1 MTGLRVG
8 VDIGGTFTDFVVA
21 DDRTGQLYNEKLL
34 TTPDDPSAAVLAG
47 IKKLIERHGL
57 APAEIETVIHGTTLV
72 ANALIERKGVR
83 TALVTTA
90 GFRDVLEIR
99 REWRYDAYDLL
110 IEPPQPLVPRRL
122 RFEVPERVDTHG
134 AVVIPLDEAAAEAV
148 ARALAATD
156 IEAVAVCFLH
166 AFRNGAHEQ
175 RMRALLARCAPRLTV
190 CLSHEVMPEIGEYER
205 SSTTVANAYVLPIF
219 RTYITRLA
227 EGLRGLGIHRD
238 LHLTL
243 SDGGTVHV
251 ATAVELPI
259 RVVQSGPA
267 GGVQATTL
275 IGRLSGEANLLC
287 FDMGGTTAKA
297 CFVENGRPVRTTD
310 FEVARMARF
319 KRGSGL
325 PVRVPVVDMIEIGAG
340 GGSIARVNR
349 MGLIDVG
356 PDSAGSKPGPACY
369 GLGGT
374 ASTVTDADLLL
385 GYLDAASFLGGDMR
399 LDFESANGAVERNV
413 GTPLALA
420 AIEAAHGV
428 FETVNENMAQAAS
441 IHALEQGK
449 RIADF
454 ALVAIGGAG
463 PVHAWALARKLGI
476 GRVICPLGAGVASAL
491 GFLAAPMS
499 FEFVQAWF
507 ARLDALDCA
516 SALALVKDLEAK
528 GRTLLGGAG
537 LGAADLN
544 TRIACAM
551 RYVGQ
556 GHEIEISVP
565 LALIE
570 AGRGDEFAARFES
583 EYRSL
588 YGRTE
593 RVPVEMTSW
602 RVAVS
607 GPVPEVVPRLP
618 SGIGHGAGAQRGV
631 RQVHFADTA
640 GFVSTPVFDRYALA
654 PGWQASGPA
663 VVEERESTVIVP
675 PGATARIDDHLN
687 LILELHD

>member
-1 MTGLRVG
+1 MTGLRIG

-21 DDRTGQLYNEKLL
+21 DDRTGQLYNEKML

-47 IKKLIERHGL
+47 IKRLIDAHNL
-57 APAEIETVIHGTTLV
+57 SPAEIETVIHGTTLV

-83 TALVTTA
+83 TALITTS
-90 GFRDVLEIR
+90 GFRDLLEIR

-110 IEPPQPLVPRRL
+110 IEPPQPLVQRSL
-122 RFEVPERVDTHG
+122 RFEVVERMNTSG
-134 AVVIPLDEAAAEAV
+134 TVVTPFDDASAETV
-148 ARALAATD
+148 ARALAVTD
-156 IEAVAVCFLH
+156 VEAVAVCFLH
-166 AFRNGAHEQ
+166 AFRNGEHER
-175 RMRALLARCAPRLTV
+175 RMRDILAKFAPNLTV

-219 RTYITRLA
+219 RAYVRRLA

-251 ATAVELPI
+251 DTAIELPI
-259 RVVQSGPA
+259 RLVQSGPA

-275 IGRLSGEANLLC
+275 IGRLAGEANLLC

-340 GGSIARVNR
+340 GGSIARVNS
-349 MGLIDVG
+349 MGLIEVG
-356 PDSAGSKPGPACY
+356 PDSASSKPGPACY

-374 ASTVTDADLLL
+374 DSTVTDCDLLL
-385 GYLDAASFLGGDMR
+385 GYLAAASFLGGDMR
-399 LDFESANGAVERNV
+399 LDEKAAKAAVEANL
-413 GTPLALA
+413 GKALSLA
-420 AIEAAHGV
+420 AVESAHGV

-463 PVHAWALARKLGI
+463 PVHAWAMARKLGI
-476 GRVICPLGAGVASAL
+476 RRVICPLGAGVASAL

-499 FEFVQAWF
+499 FEFVQGWF
-507 ARLDALDCA
+507 ARMDAFDGA
-516 SALALVKDLEAK
+516 GALALVKDLEAR
-528 GRTLLGGAG
+528 GRTLLSGAG
-537 LGAADLN
+537 LGTADLT
-544 TRIACAM
+544 TRVACAM

-565 LALIE
+565 FALIE
-570 AGRGDEFAARFES
+570 AGRGEELAARFAA
-583 EYRSL
+583 EYNAL

-593 RVPVEMTSW
+593 HVPVEMTSW

-607 GPVPEVVPRLP
+607 GPVPEVVPRRP
-618 SGIGHGAGAQRGV
+618 TGIGEGGTAKRGE
-631 RQVHFADTA
+631 RPVHFADLG
-640 GFVSTPVFDRYALA
+640 GFVTTPVFDRYALA
-654 PGWQASGPA
+654 PGWKVAGPA
-663 VVEERESTVIVP
+663 IVEERESTVVVP
-675 PGATARIDDHLN
+675 PRSTARIDEHLN
-687 LILELHD
+687 LVLELHD